1 MITTENESDTSPD
14 DLAKMRGESRHDLTN
29 QSHDERHRQE
39 DFDHHD
45 YQTSDSSLAI
55 SRFLA
60 ISALAIIG
68 LAVLFPQTSVLLFAG
83 WGILLLYCVHTVVQ
97 ERQKREAISNS
108 YIGAFSPLP
117 KSTTLWGLAIP
128 LASLLA
134 VSSFVQLHAV
144 DGSTFYRWT
153 IYGILSLVCCA
164 VLSSALHQKI
174 SKPRNLAL
182 LNGIAF
188 GLSLGLAA
196 IFAMYFALVSNPAEF
211 SLVLPITALMLFYCG
226 GLAKTLLLKVDR
238 TLSLSI
244 FSWTCVTAVVASAFA
259 IGPELRSFA
268 IAIGEKLAMSQERS
282 QVDMGYQILRQ
293 VKAGPEL
300 AIAASRYTSDLANRS
315 LTASLLPVDPP
326 EAEKMYFFVT
336 GKAHTQP
343 TTVVGTYLDVKDP
356 TPSKVEGLS
365 LAESKVSGVVD
376 ANSLTSVMYWT
387 MIFGNQS
394 DQSQEAQA
402 KIALPPG
409 AAVSRVTLWV
419 NGVPQEA
426 AFNSTERVTQAYE
439 WITKHNRDPILV
451 TETAPGVISLQAFP
465 VPKFGEMKIR
475 IGITAPLNAQS
486 KRDFT
491 FTAPRIISSNFGM
504 EDSSTEL
511 KLESNAP
518 ITSNVSEADSVAKN
532 SKFIYTA
539 QMLSNSAKA
548 YQFTT
553 HRKTDF
559 TEFFARA
566 THSKEDMVIK
576 EKMISVANNVQK
588 LAVVLDGSDAINQN
602 RDDISRALAA
612 IPKGIETRVML
623 ADQRDAVETLS
634 VKQAIDRLPNL
645 EYAAGCDDT
654 KAFLAARKY
663 VGRDGQGAVVWIHGP
678 QPIVLEQD
686 KRPLFALMNSGEHKL
701 KLYDYQAEPEA
712 SNAVR
717 SYLTDLD
724 RSASPDFQTIS
735 ADGSV
740 EQDLTAFF
748 KNTFSK
754 GDLFKVQIAKVAN
767 KHADSTSYD
776 FPAASRVST
785 IWAASEARKCVAQG
799 DTDTAVL
806 LGTAYRVVTPATG
819 AVVMELE
826 SDYAYQNLERKFYGV
841 VDKKAQAAKASGTLS
856 SNAISPLP
864 SASPVLRSVRHARR
878 QFENHLGGVLVPPPA
893 PVPAPPP
900 VLQGVWN
907 GAIPPAN
914 RDMFGAG
921 LQGATNGTIGP
932 QGSDATVVTGV
943 NTAGVV
949 RSNNLVNLEAMLIL
963 FANAL
968 EILGILFGAIYL
980 FRGFI
985 LKNKKSQ
992 TVKQLILGSAMLMA
1006 GVISPTV
1013 INMLIG
1019 ICRDSN
1025 WFM

>member
-1 MITTENESDTSPD
+1 MITTENQSDASPD
-14 DLAKMRGESRHDLTN
+14 DLTKTRGDSPHGLTG
-29 QSHDERHRQE
+29 QSDNERHRHD
-39 DFDHHD
+39 DFDHQD
-45 YQTSDSSLAI
+45 IRISDSSLAI

-60 ISALAIIG
+60 ISALLIIG
-68 LAVLFPQTSVLLFAG
+68 LALLFPQTSVLLFAG

-108 YIGAFSPLP
+108 HLGAFSPLP

-134 VSSFVQLHAV
+134 VSSFVPLHAI
-144 DGSTFYRWT
+144 DESTFTRWT
-153 IYGILSLVCCA
+153 FYGILSLACCA
-164 VLSSALHQKI
+164 VASNALHRNI
-174 SKPRNLAL
+174 SKPKSLAL
-182 LNGIAF
+182 LNGLAF
-188 GLSLGLAA
+188 GLSLGFAA
-196 IFAMYFALVSNPAEF
+196 IFAMYLALVSNPTEF

-238 TLSLSI
+238 TLSLSV
-244 FSWTCVTAVVASAFA
+244 FSWTCVTAVIASAFA

-268 IAIGEKLAMSQERS
+268 IAIGEKLAVSQERS

-300 AIAASRYTSDLANRS
+300 DVAANRYANGHANRS
-315 LTASLLPVDPP
+315 LTASLLPVDSAD
-326 EAEKMYFFVT
+326 AEKMYFVVT

-343 TTVVGTYLDVKDP
+343 ESVVGRYLDVKDP
-356 TPSKVEGLS
+356 TPSKVDGLT
-365 LAESKVSGVVD
+365 LAESKVSGVID

-387 MIFGNQS
+387 MVFGNQS
-394 DQSQEAQA
+394 EQSQEAQA

-419 NGVPQEA
+419 NGIPQEA
-426 AFNSTERVTQAYE
+426 AFNSTQRVTQAYE
-439 WITKHNRDPILV
+439 WITQHNRDPILV

-491 FTAPRIISSNFGM
+491 FTAPRVISSNFGI

-511 KLESNAP
+511 KLESNAS
-518 ITSNVSEADSVAKN
+518 ITSTVSDADSVSKN
-532 SKFIYTA
+532 SQFIYTA
-539 QMLSNSAKA
+539 QMLSNSAKP
-548 YQFTT
+548 YQFAI

-559 TEFFARA
+559 TEFSARA

-576 EKMISVANNVQK
+576 EKMISVTNHVNK
-588 LAVVLDGSDAINQN
+588 LAVVVDGSDAINQN

-623 ADQRDAVETLS
+623 ANQRDAVETLS

-645 EYAAGCDDT
+645 EYTAGCDDT
-654 KAFLAARKY
+654 KALLAARKY
-663 VGRDGQGAVVWIHGP
+663 VGRDGQGAIVWIHGP

-686 KRPLFALMNSGEHKL
+686 KRPLFGLMNSGEHKL
-701 KLYDYQAEPEA
+701 KVYEYQSDAVA

-724 RSASPDFQTIS
+724 RAASPDFQTIS

-740 EQDLTAFF
+740 EQDLTGFF

-754 GDLFKVQIAKVAN
+754 GEVFKVQIAKIAN

-776 FPAASRVST
+776 FPVSSRVST
-785 IWAASEARKCVAQG
+785 IWAADEARKCVAEG
-799 DTDTAVL
+799 DTNTAVL

-819 AVVMELE
+819 AVVMERE
-826 SDYAYQNLERKFYGV
+826 SDYAHQNLERKFNGV
-841 VDKKAQAAKASGTLS
+841 VDKKAQAFKAPG
-856 SNAISPLP
+856 AIGGSAGSPSP
-864 SASPVLRSVRHARR
+864 SASPVVRSSRHASR
-878 QFENHLGGVLVPPPA
+878 QFENRGGALVPTPA
-893 PVPAPPP
+893 LQPAPPP

-907 GAIPPAN
+907 GAIPPADRN
-914 RDMFGAG
+914 MVGS
-921 LQGATNGTIGP
+921 LQGITNGTIGP
-932 QGSDATVVTGV
+932 QGRDQTMVTGV
-943 NTAGVV
+943 NTAGTV
-949 RSNNLVNLEAMLIL
+949 RVNEYDQETKLFL
-963 FANAL
+963 FAQAL
-968 EILGILFGAIYL
+968 KILGILFGSIYL
-980 FRGFI
+980 FRGLI

-992 TVKQLILGSAMLMA
+992 TVKQLIIGSALLMA

-1013 INMLIG
+1013 VNMLVG
-1019 ICRDSN
+1019 VCRDSN